1 MRFLFRSAVVAVRL
15 KPFAAS
21 DFGEAT
27 GRAAAAE
34 HRDEIDGLGDQ
45 RAGDRDDGFLNE
57 LLEAAQR
64 AERGAGVDGADAAR
78 VARPPRLEQIQ
89 RLGAA
94 HLYDR
99 NTIRSEERRVE
110 KAGARRGTTRWWQ

>member
-21 DFGEAT
+21 EFGEAT

-57 LLEAAQR
+57 LLEAAHR

-78 VARPPRLEQIQ
+78 VARPPRLEHIK
-89 RLGAA
+89 RLGGAD
-94 HLYDR
+94 LPER
-99 NTIRSEERRVE
+99 NTTGGQARAEEGS
-110 KAGARRGTTRWWQ
+110 AGKEEGRT